1 MDLDFSNIL
10 KNIHPYSMATIED
23 FQKIEIRLGTILTV
37 DDFPE
42 ARQASYKITVD
53 FGEKTGVKKSSAQL
67 VDNYKKH
74 DLVGKQV
81 LGVVNLPPRQI
92 GPFISEVLIIGVP
105 DSNNNCVLLKPD
117 WKVPD
122 GALLY

>member
-1 MDLDFSNIL
+1 
-10 KNIHPYSMATIED
+10 MATIND
-23 FQKIEIRLGTILTV
+23 FQKIEIRLGTILFV

-42 ARQASYKITVD
+42 ARQASYKLTVD
-53 FGEKTGVKKSSAQL
+53 FGEKTGVKKSAAQL
-67 VDNYKKH
+67 VDNYKEY

-81 LGVVNLPPRQI
+81 MGVVNLPPRQI

-105 DSNNNCVLLKPD
+105 DTNNNCILLKPD
-117 WKVPD
+117 GEVPN

>member
-1 MDLDFSNIL
+1 MDLGFSNNK
-10 KNIHPYSMATIED
+10 KNIHPYTMATIGD
-23 FQKIEIRLGTILTV
+23 FQGIEIRLGTILTV
-37 DDFPE
+37 EDFPE
-42 ARQASYKITVD
+42 ARQTSYKITVD

-92 GPFISEVLIIGVP
+92 GPFISEVLIIGIP

-117 WKVPD
+117 WETPI